1 MFRCLSMYEKLE
13 LIYTMETENLEK
25 DTVLYRAGEV
35 ADSMFVISEG
45 WVDISIKFDGNEFAL
60 ERLTRGSLFN

>member
-1 MFRCLSMYEKLE
+1 MYEKLE